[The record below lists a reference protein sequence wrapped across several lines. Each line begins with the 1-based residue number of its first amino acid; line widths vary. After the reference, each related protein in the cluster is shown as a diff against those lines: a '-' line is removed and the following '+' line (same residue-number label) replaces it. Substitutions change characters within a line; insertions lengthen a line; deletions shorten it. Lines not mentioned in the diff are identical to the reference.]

1 MSGGSS
7 AVFTIAGLLSNMSL
21 RHLSPS
27 LRTAVNN
34 ADTCTHSTYQCYGA
48 LSLTLRKPT
57 QPAAPSV
64 VACHLMPH
72 VTVLPTFYTYV
83 CTSLQ
88 DSLRAYVGTCWRP
101 SHSPLLLGK
110 EINAD
115 GCQSLLQ
122 AAADIATSTAHEP
135 NSIIAVRYP
144 MRWQAPV
151 WVSPRIQ
158 KHLRAVLTVSH
169 ASAGQRGVG
178 VLIYNSWVSQS

>member
-101 SHSPLLLGK
+101 SHSPQLLGK

-135 NSIIAVRYP
+135 NSIIAAELPHEVAGASLGQP
-144 MRWQAPV
+144 PHSEA
-151 WVSPRIQ
+151 SPCC
-158 KHLRAVLTVSH
+158 SH
-169 ASAGQRGVG
+169 CFSCKRRPKGSRGPY
-178 VLIYNSWVSQS
+178 L

>member
-1 MSGGSS
+1 MGVAALVSGGSS

-110 EINAD
+110 DCNSVLHAMEI
-115 GCQSLLQ
+115 LQ
-122 AAADIATSTAHEP
+122 HKDEYMQTGVEH
-135 NSIIAVRYP
+135 
-144 MRWQAPV
+144 APPPDFEENCSRV
-151 WVSPRIQ
+151 E
-158 KHLRAVLTVSH
+158 
-169 ASAGQRGVG
+169 
-178 VLIYNSWVSQS
+178 

>member
-1 MSGGSS
+1 MSGSSS

-110 EINAD
+110 DCNSVLHADRGGTCTTSRFRGELQQGGVVLGQRRHRARREKCPNA
-115 GCQSLLQ
+115 GG
-122 AAADIATSTAHEP
+122 IA
-135 NSIIAVRYP
+135 
-144 MRWQAPV
+144 
-151 WVSPRIQ
+151 PRISL
-158 KHLRAVLTVSH
+158 HTPEILPR
-169 ASAGQRGVG
+169 
-178 VLIYNSWVSQS
+178 